1 MDKGLPSWIDGDGS
15 VGHWPS
21 GVYWPIGRCWKI
33 RGSAASTAFGF
44 TSAFPFSTVRQS
56 DDFQMTRP
64 PPPFPRSQGRKFARL
79 FVPARVLWV
88 APVLLLEFSAA
99 AEALTRIADIR
110 LLPRDKAAT
119 AMPVRVRGVVTWRN
133 GRDNITV
140 QDDSAGIWVS
150 FSDARSRQIWKSDS
164 AILDRIREGTEVE
177 IAGRSD
183 PGGYAPLI
191 LPESLKVIGVKELP
205 AAKPIK
211 RARFF
216 SGADDCQRVEV
227 RAVVQGIYPA
237 ADEVTL
243 IMDANPG
250 RFIARIASAVAKDP
264 AALVDA
270 EVLLRGVAGTHFN
283 TRGEATGIRVVTSR
297 PDDLVVEKPPPPPDA
312 VPWVALDRLLP
323 FRADPIGPHRV
334 RVEGTVTYALPGRFF
349 YLQEGESAV
358 RVETPSNLALQAGD
372 RVEAAGF
379 VEISRLI
386 GTLCDATVRK
396 TGAASLPEPVAISP
410 LEILALNKVAVE
422 TAQVA
427 LPHDYDGHLIRCRAQ
442 LLAVQ
447 SEPDGRRPH
456 TLTLEQPAKP
466 GQGSLIF
473 RALLHDGK
481 STALDS
487 LKPGSELEV
496 TGLVQLDYA
505 PNDLPSRIARTV
517 PANLDLIL
525 RSPADVVILTE
536 PPWWTARHLAAVLA
550 AVLLALGGALV
561 WNLQLK
567 RQVRRKTRQ
576 LAREIHARHDAAIE
590 FQATLRERTRLAA
603 NLHDT
608 LLQTM
613 SGLGFQIEACEAEVT
628 PQPNGKPPGH
638 LEVARRMVD
647 HAVDELR
654 NSVWALRSLPL
665 NGMGLPEAL
674 ESVAHRLGAG
684 RDVRI
689 KVSTDGDLSRV
700 PDFIAGNLILIV
712 QEALHNSLKH
722 GNPRSV
728 IVEIRTLENP
738 ARIVLT
744 VQDDGAGFTPGEQVG
759 VAQGHFGLQGMRE
772 RMERLDGTLRI
783 QSAPGHGTTLRAE
796 APLRIYD
803 GELAERPIDDAGH
816 PT

>member
-1 MDKGLPSWIDGDGS
+1 MVACIVW
-15 VGHWPS
+15 
-21 GVYWPIGRCWKI
+21 
-33 RGSAASTAFGF
+33 AE
-44 TSAFPFSTVRQS
+44 
-56 DDFQMTRP
+56 
-64 PPPFPRSQGRKFARL
+64 
-79 FVPARVLWV
+79 PA
-88 APVLLLEFSAA
+88 LLLESTVA

-110 LLPRDKAAT
+110 LLPRDKAAK
-119 AMPVRVRGVVTWRN
+119 AMPVRVRGVVTWRS
-133 GRDNITV
+133 GRESITV

-150 FSDARSRQIWKSDS
+150 FVDARTRQIWKADS
-164 AILDRIREGTEVE
+164 GFPDQIREGTEVE
-177 IAGRSD
+177 IVGQTD

-191 LPESLKVIGVKELP
+191 LPESLRVVGFKELP
-205 AAKPIK
+205 EPKPIK

-250 RFIARIASAVAKDP
+250 RFIARISNSVIGNP
-264 AALVDA
+264 SSLVDA

-283 TRGEATGIRVVTSR
+283 TRGEATGIRVVASR

-323 FRADPIGPHRV
+323 FRAEPIGPHRV
-334 RVEGTVTYALPGRFF
+334 RVEGTVTYAFPGRFF
-349 YLQEGESAV
+349 YLQEGDSAV
-358 RVETPSNLALQAGD
+358 RVETPSHLELRAGD

-410 LEILALNKVAVE
+410 VEILALNKVAVE

-447 SEPDGRRPH
+447 SEPDGKGPR
-456 TLTLEQPAKP
+456 TLTLEQPSRP
-466 GQGSLIF
+466 GQSSLIF

-481 STALDS
+481 STGLDS
-487 LKPGSELEV
+487 LAPGSELEV

-525 RSPADVVILTE
+525 RSPADVLVLTE
-536 PPWWTARHLAAVLA
+536 PSWWTARHLAAVLA

-576 LAREIHARHDAAIE
+576 LAREIHARHDASIE

-628 PQPNGKPPGH
+628 PQAIDKPPGH

-674 ESVAHRLGAG
+674 DSVAHRLGAG
-684 RDVRI
+684 RDARI
-689 KVSTDGDLSRV
+689 EVSTDGDLSRV

-712 QEALHNSLKH
+712 QEALHNALKH
-722 GNPRSV
+722 GDPSLV
-728 IVEIRTLENP
+728 IVEIRTLEDP
-738 ARIVLT
+738 ARIALT
-744 VQDDGAGFTPGEQVG
+744 VHDDGAGFTPGEQMG

-772 RMERLDGTLRI
+772 RMERLDGTMRI
-783 QSAPGHGTTLRAE
+783 QSAPGHGTTIHAE

-803 GELAERPIDDAGH
+803 GELAERSIDDGGD
-816 PT
+816 PS

>member
-1 MDKGLPSWIDGDGS
+1 MSFIMTDPQECSKQTQVWRMRRFAGIASFLL
-15 VGHWPS
+15 
-21 GVYWPIGRCWKI
+21 
-33 RGSAASTAFGF
+33 AALV
-44 TSAFPFSTVRQS
+44 FSLGNTC
-56 DDFQMTRP
+56 
-64 PPPFPRSQGRKFARL
+64 
-79 FVPARVLWV
+79 
-88 APVLLLEFSAA
+88 AA
-99 AEALTRIADIR
+99 KPLDRIAEVR
-110 LLPRDKAAT
+110 LLSRDQAAKAL
-119 AMPVRVRGVVTWRN
+119 PVTVRGVVTWWN
-133 GRDNITV
+133 GRDSFTI
-140 QDDSAGIWVS
+140 QDDSAGIWISISAARVRQLWVGD
-150 FSDARSRQIWKSDS
+150 DALLDQIRVG
-164 AILDRIREGTEVE
+164 AEVE
-177 IAGRSD
+177 IEGESD

-191 LPESLKVIGVKELP
+191 HPRTLRILGTKSLPRPLP
-205 AAKPIK
+205 IE

-227 RAVVQGIYPA
+227 RAVVQGFYQI
-237 ADEVTL
+237 ADGVTL

-250 RFIARIASAVAKDP
+250 RFIAQVSKSIAINP

-270 EVLLRGVAGTHFN
+270 EVTLRGVAATHFN
-283 TRGEATGIRVVTSR
+283 TRGEATAVRVIISMAE
-297 PDDLVVEKPPPPPDA
+297 DLRVEKPPPLPDE

-323 FRADPIGPHRV
+323 FRAEPIGPHRV
-334 RVEGTVTYALPGRFF
+334 RVEGTVTLALAGRFF
-349 YLQEGESAV
+349 YLQEGNSAV
-358 RVETPSNLALQAGD
+358 RVETPSPVKLKAGD

-396 TGAASLPEPVAISP
+396 TGAASLPGPIVISP
-410 LEILALNKVAVE
+410 AEILALNKFAVE

-427 LPHDYDGHLIRCRAQ
+427 QPHDHDGHLIRCRAR

-447 SEPDGRRPH
+447 SDPDGKGLR
-456 TLTLEQPAKP
+456 TLTLEHPQTV
-466 GQGSLIF
+466 GQGTLIF

-481 STALDS
+481 TEQLDF
-487 LKPGSELEV
+487 LQPGSELQV

-505 PNDLPSRIARTV
+505 PNNLPSRISRTV

-525 RSPADVVILTE
+525 RSPADVVVLSQ
-536 PPWWTARHLAAVLA
+536 PSWWTAQHLAMVLA
-550 AVLLALGGALV
+550 PLLLALGGALV

-576 LAREIHARHDAAIE
+576 LAREMHARHDASIE

-613 SGLGFQIEACEAEVT
+613 SGLGFQIEACEAEVV
-628 PQPNGKPPGH
+628 PQGFGKPPGH

-674 ESVAHRLGAG
+674 DSVAHRLGAG
-684 RDVRI
+684 RDAHI
-689 KVSTDGDLSRV
+689 EVSTDGDLSRV
-700 PDFIAGNLILIV
+700 PDFIAGNLILVV
-712 QEALHNSLKH
+712 QEALHNALKH
-722 GNPRSV
+722 GHPHSV
-728 IVEIRTLENP
+728 MIEIRTLDDP
-738 ARIVLT
+738 ARITLT
-744 VQDDGAGFTPGEQVG
+744 VRDDGPGFIPGEQVG

-783 QSAPGHGTTLRAE
+783 QSTPGRGTTIHAE
-796 APLRIYD
+796 APLRFYD
-803 GELAERPIDDAGH
+803 GELADRSIDDDQSAR
-816 PT
+816 